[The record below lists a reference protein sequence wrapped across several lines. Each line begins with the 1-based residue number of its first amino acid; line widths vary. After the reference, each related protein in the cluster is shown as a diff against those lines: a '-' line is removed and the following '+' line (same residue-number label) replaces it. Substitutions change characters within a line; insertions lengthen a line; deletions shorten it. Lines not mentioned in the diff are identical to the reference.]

1 MVISGW
7 YNYTWLFFFFC
18 AFPYLQETLFMVIV
32 YFFCNQGENPI
43 TVTHIQ
49 LRACSVSSAWEGKT
63 SGRAALGSSVARPQP
78 HPGHQR
84 SHLRWQPRR
93 LDSNQ
98 RWPGLS
104 KDLSAPWRGISH
116 LLSLASPSPTI
127 NSVSVSPVGLH
138 ILVPAAT
145 TDAAQMVS

>member
-1 MVISGW
+1 M
-7 YNYTWLFFFFC
+7 
-18 AFPYLQETLFMVIV
+18 
-32 YFFCNQGENPI
+32 
-43 TVTHIQ
+43 IQ
-49 LRACSVSSAWEGKT
+49 LHVAFLFLLCLSISSRNTFYGDCIFLLQSGGKSNHCYTQTAEGLLCVQFMRGKT

-138 ILVPAAT
+138 ILVSAAT

>member
-1 MVISGW
+1 MIQLQVAF
-7 YNYTWLFFFFC
+7 LFFC

-32 YFFCNQGENPI
+32 YFFCHQGENPI
-43 TVTHIQ
+43 NVAHRQ

-63 SGRAALGSSVARPQP
+63 SGRAALGSSVARPRP

-84 SHLRWQPRR
+84 SYLRWQPRG

-98 RWPGLS
+98 RIS

-127 NSVSVSPVGLH
+127 NSLSVSPMGLH
-138 ILVPAAT
+138 ILVPAVT